1 MINISMQGE
10 VQMSGKEGSFNLSRL
25 TKGLDG
31 RGIQSIAT
39 KDGQL
44 IITLTDGTVQKF
56 ALSDISM
63 DYSKLANL
71 PSINGV
77 KLEGDKSFNELGE
90 DTITNSEIKAIIDKM
105 YSAIFTD

>member
-1 MINISMQGE
+1 MLNIDMQ
-10 VQMSGKEGSFNLSRL
+10 SGKEGSFNLSRL
-25 TKGLDG
+25 TKGIDG
-31 RGIQSIAT
+31 RGIQSITA

-44 IITLTDGTVQKF
+44 IITLTDGTVQKC

-63 DYSKLANL
+63 DYNKLANL

-77 KLEGDKSFNELGE
+77 KLEGDKTFPELGE
-90 DTITNSEIKAIIDKM
+90 DTITNSEIKSIIDKM